1 MCIRDSSK
9 GSYVRTLFHDIGAAL
24 GTGAALSS
32 LRRTA
37 SSGFAVSQCITLDEA
52 QRLTDEGCLL
62 EYLLP
67 ASEAF
72 SGLPRLCVGEWQA
85 HMLENGVALSLSK
98 LGSPKPGRYAV
109 WLKDRFLG
117 LGTVE
122 PDAPGMKLKRF

>member
-1 MCIRDSSK
+1 MRPGGMSSMPDMK
-9 GSYVRTLFHDIGAAL
+9 MV
-24 GTGAALSS
+24 
-32 LRRTA
+32 
-37 SSGFAVSQCITLDEA
+37 
-52 QRLTDEGCLL
+52 
-62 EYLLP
+62 
-67 ASEAF
+67 
-72 SGLPRLCVGEWQA
+72 A

>member
-1 MCIRDSSK
+1 M
-9 GSYVRTLFHDIGAAL
+9 
-24 GTGAALSS
+24 
-32 LRRTA
+32 
-37 SSGFAVSQCITLDEA
+37 
-52 QRLTDEGCLL
+52 
-62 EYLLP
+62 
-67 ASEAF
+67 
-72 SGLPRLCVGEWQA
+72 PRLCVGEWQA